1 VRLFDLILALVVLA
15 ALVWIAGKE
24 FPVFEG
30 RSVPRPAAEAT
41 IAPSPAPS
49 PAAPAASG

>member
-24 FPVFEG
+24 FPTFEG
-30 RSVPRPAAEAT
+30 RAVPRPTAEAT
-41 IAPSPAPS
+41 IAPSPARSPS
-49 PAAPAASG
+49 PAPAAS